1 MSAMKNL
8 CDAFCHELMDA
19 YSAEKQR
26 LEILPKMAA
35 KANCEKLTE
44 AFEEQQEACERHVR
58 QIEQAFESIDKTPK
72 AKKCEA
78 MAGLIKETT
87 SMMNEDA
94 DCDVKDAVLIAMAQ
108 KLNHYEIATF
118 GTLCTWAEKLE
129 YTEAKRLLGEVLDDE
144 EKRDKKFT
152 EMSKCVNA
160 EAVA

>member
-1 MSAMKNL
+1 MSSMNNL
-8 CDAFCHELMDA
+8 SDAFCHEIMDA

-26 LEILPKMAA
+26 LEILPTMAD
-35 KANCEKLTE
+35 KACCEELTD
-44 AFEEQQEACERHVR
+44 AFEKQKEACECHVR
-58 QIEQAFESIDKTPK
+58 KIEQAFEAIGKTPK

-94 DCDVKDAVLIAMAQ
+94 EDDVKDAVLIAMAQ

-118 GTLCTWAEKLE
+118 GTLCTWAEQLD
-129 YTEAKRLLGEVLDDE
+129 YTEAKQLLGDVLDDE
-144 EKRDKKFT
+144 EKGDKKFT
-152 EMSKCVNA
+152 EMSKKANR